1 MAQFAQ
7 ALGLSGRMA
16 IDETGI
22 AERFDFQVEYA
33 PGGADL
39 SDERTAPSIDSVLGK
54 LGLRLERAKGPP
66 EFLIIDHVEKPR
78 KLIQLPVPRNPAR
91 SPGSV
96 LESRRGSLFP
106 TAGGRAF
113 PVALAGGPAG
123 AVLGTGLLRT
133 LAHSG
138 IRTPPRAGEV
148 RVDGMVV
155 LAMLVTAAVVGI
167 VIGLIPSVQ
176 VIRARVGEVLR
187 EESRSGTGGRRARRV
202 RTCCAGAT
210 LLF

>member
-1 MAQFAQ
+1 M
-7 ALGLSGRMA
+7 
-16 IDETGI
+16 
-22 AERFDFQVEYA
+22 
-33 PGGADL
+33 
-39 SDERTAPSIDSVLGK
+39 
-54 LGLRLERAKGPP
+54 
-66 EFLIIDHVEKPR
+66 
-78 KLIQLPVPRNPAR
+78 
-91 SPGSV
+91 
-96 LESRRGSLFP
+96 
-106 TAGGRAF
+106 
-113 PVALAGGPAG
+113 ALAGGPAG